1 MDVDINVSM
10 WSRTISLVLTGLLIL
25 SSLAQIL
32 RSVSKI
38 VRLTSRTAGAGFLIL
53 SLGQLF
59 VSDNVPSPL
68 VLGERLMTGL

>member
-1 MDVDINVSM
+1 M

-59 VSDNVPSPL
+59 VSDHVPSPL
-68 VLGERLMTGL
+68 VLGVRLLTGL